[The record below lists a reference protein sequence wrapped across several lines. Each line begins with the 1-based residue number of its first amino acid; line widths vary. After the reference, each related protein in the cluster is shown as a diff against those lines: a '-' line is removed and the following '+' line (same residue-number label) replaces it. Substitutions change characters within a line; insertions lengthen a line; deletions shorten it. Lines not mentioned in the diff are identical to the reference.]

1 MAVVGAFM
9 VPHPPLIIPEV
20 GRGEEQEIK
29 DTIQAYKKAAKKIAE
44 LKPDTIVIAT
54 PHSVMYG
61 DYFHISPGESA
72 DGDFSQFGAPNVK
85 IHADYNVPFVQEL
98 CLLADEEEFMAGMLG
113 QKDNH
118 LDHAAM
124 IPLYFINQE
133 YQDYKVVRVGLS
145 GLSFADHYTLG
156 EYIKETSDRLDSRT
170 VFIASGDLSHR
181 LKEDGPYGLSEEGP
195 VYDKRIMEVMG
206 QGDFWK
212 LFDFTEEF
220 CQRAGECGQRAFL
233 IMAGALDRTK
243 VSAEKLSY
251 EGPFG
256 VGYGICA
263 YEVLGED
270 VSRNFKEQ
278 YQQKQYR
285 YLAEQKAQEDPY
297 VRLAR
302 KALEEYMPKHIPIKV
317 PKGLPEEM
325 LKQKAGVFVSLKKE
339 GRLRGCIGTIAATT
353 ASIAEEIIQNA
364 VSAGMDDPRFPEI
377 RPEELPELEYSVDV
391 LGAAQVVTSLDQLDV
406 KKYGLI
412 LTKGRKRGLLLP
424 NLEGVDTVEQQ
435 IEITR
440 QKAGIRE
447 NEQDIRMERFEVVRH
462 R

>member
-1 MAVVGAFM
+1 M
-9 VPHPPLIIPEV
+9 
-20 GRGEEQEIK
+20 
-29 DTIQAYKKAAKKIAE
+29 D
-44 LKPDTIVIAT
+44 
-54 PHSVMYG
+54 
-61 DYFHISPGESA
+61 
-72 DGDFSQFGAPNVK
+72 
-85 IHADYNVPFVQEL
+85 
-98 CLLADEEEFMAGMLG
+98 
-113 QKDNH
+113 
-118 LDHAAM
+118 
-124 IPLYFINQE
+124 
-133 YQDYKVVRVGLS
+133 
-145 GLSFADHYTLG
+145 
-156 EYIKETSDRLDSRT
+156 
-170 VFIASGDLSHR
+170 
-181 LKEDGPYGLSEEGP
+181 
-195 VYDKRIMEVMG
+195 
-206 QGDFWK
+206 
-212 LFDFTEEF
+212 
-220 CQRAGECGQRAFL
+220 
-233 IMAGALDRTK
+233 
-243 VSAEKLSY
+243 
-251 EGPFG
+251 
-256 VGYGICA
+256 CA

-377 RPEELPELEYSVDV
+377 RPEELLELEYSVDV
-391 LGAAQVVTSLDQLDV
+391 LGAAEVVTSLDQLDV

-412 LTKGRKRGLLLP
+412 LTKGKKRGLLLP

-447 NEQDIRMERFEVVRH
+447 DEQDVRMERFEVVRH